1 MSRRRTDKVTVWI
14 SLKRIKQTLIGAAL
28 LALLIIV
35 VTYEIPLPKRPIPGA
50 CRLPAKSLPLMQAM
64 AGQTGSGKPPRR
76 HREGCKPG
84 HHLVSTR
91 LLAAGRRAGHYDK
104 RRRLRPG
111 GGKHQGI
118 FQAENG
124 RPQTARADDRGQQG
138 RPVYQHASEQHSVQ
152 SVERRADLFP
162 PNNEDS
168 KKLAELIQAE
178 IRHNL
183 ENTQRLAK
191 TDDKIYLLQAL
202 RMPSAL
208 VEVGFLSH
216 PQESELLRDE
226 KYQRKVAASVY
237 NGILRYASGESSSES
252 SQAAE

>member
-1 MSRRRTDKVTVWI
+1 
-14 SLKRIKQTLIGAAL
+14 
-28 LALLIIV
+28 
-35 VTYEIPLPKRPIPGA
+35 
-50 CRLPAKSLPLMQAM
+50 MQAM

-183 ENTQRLAK
+183 ENTRRLAK

-226 KYQRKVAASVY
+226 KYQRKVATSVY

-252 SQAAE
+252 SQVAE